1 MDIRRLEAF
10 KKVYELRSFSR
21 AAQELFL
28 SQPTISAHVSS
39 LEEELGTRL
48 FDRIGKTILP
58 TKTGEM
64 LHGYAEQVFA
74 LLRQARAEVD
84 LLQHKVSGRL
94 RIGGSTIP
102 ADHILP
108 GLLADFT
115 ARHPEV
121 TLDLKVGDSALILE
135 SLMSGSLDFGV
146 VGARDERPELHFM
159 PILQDELILI
169 APGQYKPSR
178 LEELTPA
185 KLRDMPWVFR
195 EKGSGTR
202 QSIEEGLHRM
212 GLEVKSLNI
221 LATVQSTGAVLSCVR
236 AGLGIS
242 ITSRLAAGEL
252 LEKNEIRS
260 VPVAGLDLQRCFY
273 AVYRTGRLMLP
284 AVNAFITL
292 VKVRC
297 TALQGDDQWTR

>member
-10 KKVYELRSFSR
+10 KKVYELRSFSK

-39 LEEELGTRL
+39 LECELGTRL

-58 TKTGEM
+58 TKTGEL

-74 LLRQARAEVD
+74 LLNQARAEVD
-84 LLQHKVSGRL
+84 QLQNKVSGRL
-94 RIGGSTIP
+94 SIGGSTIP

-108 GLLADFT
+108 VLLADFT

-121 TLDLKVGDSALILE
+121 TIDLKVGDSGLILD
-135 SLMSGSLDFGV
+135 SLMAGTLDLGV

-169 APGQYKPSR
+169 APAHYKPSK
-178 LEELTPA
+178 LENLTPA
-185 KLRDMPWVFR
+185 QLRDMPWVFR

-212 GLEVKSLNI
+212 GLEVKSLNV

-252 LEKNEIRS
+252 LEQREIRS

-273 AVYRTGRLMLP
+273 AVYRTGRLLLP
-284 AVNAFITL
+284 AVTAFIEIVT
-292 VKVRC
+292 VRC
-297 TALQGDDQWTR
+297 TSQQGANQ

>member
-58 TKTGEM
+58 TKTGEL

-121 TLDLKVGDSALILE
+121 TIDLKVGDSALILE
-135 SLMSGSLDFGV
+135 SLMSGALDFGV
-146 VGARDERPELHFM
+146 VGARDKRPELHFM

-169 APGQYKPSR
+169 APASFKPSK
-178 LEELTPA
+178 LEGLTPSQ
-185 KLRDMPWVFR
+185 LRDMPWVFR
-195 EKGSGTR
+195 ET
-202 QSIEEGLHRM
+202 
-212 GLEVKSLNI
+212 
-221 LATVQSTGAVLSCVR
+221 AST
-236 AGLGIS
+236 
-242 ITSRLAAGEL
+242 E
-252 LEKNEIRS
+252 
-260 VPVAGLDLQRCFY
+260 
-273 AVYRTGRLMLP
+273 
-284 AVNAFITL
+284 
-292 VKVRC
+292 
-297 TALQGDDQWTR
+297 